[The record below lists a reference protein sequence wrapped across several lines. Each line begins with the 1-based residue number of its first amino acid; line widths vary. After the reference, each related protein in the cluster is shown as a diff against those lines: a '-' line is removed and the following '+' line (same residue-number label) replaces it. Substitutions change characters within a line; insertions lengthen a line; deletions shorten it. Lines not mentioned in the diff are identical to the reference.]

1 MFGYN
6 FFFKNSSEYLLKS
19 IFPKINDMN
28 CSLRTGVVISLEKF
42 CLSKERNTDNIK
54 LINNRPR
61 KFGPINKTKIFG
73 PIIIDQFISP
83 NFA

>member
-1 MFGYN
+1 M
-6 FFFKNSSEYLLKS
+6 S
-19 IFPKINDMN
+19 IITMALTLTFRHQGHPLNQ
-28 CSLRTGVVISLEKF
+28 EKF

-83 NFA
+83 NFAWL